1 MTFDDIARDLGV
13 SKSTVSRA
21 LSGKGRIGEE
31 TRNRIIAYANHQK
44 LEEEKEQKGELTH
57 NLGVVFPEDVYVN
70 GNPYFHDCL
79 LGICE
84 TAAILD
90 YNVLLAT
97 GTAMDIS
104 KIRKLVEHKK
114 VDGIILTRSLEN
126 DKAIEYLL
134 KQNFPVGLTGLYGDE
149 RVIQVDTD
157 NESAAENMTSLLI
170 SKGFRRF
177 ALLVEDLQTLRV
189 SCRHDETHGYVFF
202 NNYQRRRTMAEHK
215 HVILKGSC
223 GEETVTFP
231 AFDLQDK
238 EYGFFPYRMKLG
250 EAVLKSALATPLCRL
265 AAGEQETYVFYGDR
279 NPFYEW
285 ETKEHADIL
294 HLTRKEALNAW
305 RVTTDQDYLILSD
318 NYVWEQEGEIYF
330 TVTPGQ
336 RILSYP
342 ALKTLPQGM
351 KEEGTEGRFHVYL
364 MEEKKAPAQI
374 HMEEC
379 CDEQAAGAVRENGSH
394 SDGKESHDYPIGEAD
409 LEWILHRNC
418 EGTEQLQTVIIRW
431 HSGKNRPYILE
442 RVCGRFWTKTA
453 ARQPAFYSCATHDA
467 LKCFP
472 QHPDLR
478 AFHGNRK

>member
-134 KQNFPVGLTGLYGDE
+134 KQNFPVGLTGLYEDE

-177 ALLVEDLQTLRV
+177 ALLVEDLEYHVNRSRYDGFQKALLKNGIGMEHQAVYTGNLKMDSLDSILADMMSKKIQCV
-189 SCRHDETHGYVFF
+189 LCGDDIVCTKVMSKLQADGY
-202 NNYQRRRTMAEHK
+202 RIPRDIA
-215 HVILKGSC
+215 IA
-223 GEETVTFP
+223 
-231 AFDLQDK
+231 AFYNSQNLESFSPPITAVNISARQIGNTIGKQMISALQGK
-238 EYGFFPYRMKLG
+238 EYQKKTFVDFEILFR
-250 EAVLKSALATPLCRL
+250 KSTN
-265 AAGEQETYVFYGDR
+265 QV
-279 NPFYEW
+279 
-285 ETKEHADIL
+285 
-294 HLTRKEALNAW
+294 
-305 RVTTDQDYLILSD
+305 
-318 NYVWEQEGEIYF
+318 
-330 TVTPGQ
+330 
-336 RILSYP
+336 
-342 ALKTLPQGM
+342 
-351 KEEGTEGRFHVYL
+351 
-364 MEEKKAPAQI
+364 
-374 HMEEC
+374 
-379 CDEQAAGAVRENGSH
+379 
-394 SDGKESHDYPIGEAD
+394 
-409 LEWILHRNC
+409 
-418 EGTEQLQTVIIRW
+418 
-431 HSGKNRPYILE
+431 
-442 RVCGRFWTKTA
+442 
-453 ARQPAFYSCATHDA
+453 
-467 LKCFP
+467 
-472 QHPDLR
+472 
-478 AFHGNRK
+478 